1 MSIKSLAH
9 VCIKTLSLDA
19 TADFYCGVLGMERYF
34 DFCRKGKVIGFYMKA
49 SNETFIEVFLAEEV
63 AKIEKQ
69 VLNHFC
75 LETDDIAGLRQK
87 LVDRGFGPGELKMGG
102 DSSLQ

>member
-19 TADFYCGVLGMERYF
+19 TADFYCGVLGMERAF
-34 DFCRKGKVIGFYMKA
+34 DFTRKEKVIGFYMKA
-49 SNETFIEVFLAEEV
+49 ANETFIEVFLSEEV

-75 LETDDIAGLRQK
+75 LQTDSIEALRKK
-87 LVDRGFGPGELKMGG
+87 LIERGFFPGELKMGG
-102 DSSLQ
+102 DSS